1 METCIKFNKST
12 GSNNHTG
19 WKNAKNWE
27 KVHGFHKSAESAMV
41 TDHTKMLSPQGIC
54 SYNALDFDCVLL

>member
-19 WKNAKNWE
+19 RKNEKNRE
-27 KVHGFHKSAESAMV
+27 KVHGFHKSAESAIV
-41 TDHTKMLSPQGIC
+41 TDHAKMLSPKGDLQ
-54 SYNALDFDCVLL
+54 S